1 MFLTREKFLRLSVMV
16 LMVPIMFFGAAQA
29 NQNDGPDVTPAQ
41 RVEVEV
47 APIDDVA
54 APELTPELTGEPVSE
69 PTQQTPSHPCD
80 LTPYSDE
87 DILADRI
94 PGDSLADL
102 AEAVAAPHARLS
114 KSDEE
119 VDMKPGMMVT
129 IDIIGKKRSV
139 LNYIFTPLNRAA
151 GVVFREN

>member
-41 RVEVEV
+41 RVEV

-54 APELTPELTGEPVSE
+54 APELTPELTGEPVGE
-69 PTQQTPSHPCD
+69 PTQQTPSHPRD

-94 PGDSLADL
+94 PRDSLADL
-102 AEAVAAPHARLS
+102 AEAVAAPHSRLS